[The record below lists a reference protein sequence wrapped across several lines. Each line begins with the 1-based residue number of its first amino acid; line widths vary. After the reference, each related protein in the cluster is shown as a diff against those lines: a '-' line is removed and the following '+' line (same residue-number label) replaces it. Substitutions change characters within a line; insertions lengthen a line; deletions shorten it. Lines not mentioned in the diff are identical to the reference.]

1 MWFKSIFRTI
11 IVISNIS
18 INNEICLICFLN
30 RYLIDTFVEAK
41 CWEWVFLL
49 GLVLKRF
56 SIINEI
62 MRMILTNELPPN
74 MVDNLKKGINDLSV
88 WSQNEW

>member
-1 MWFKSIFRTI
+1 LWFKSIFRTI

-18 INNEICLICFLN
+18 INNEICLIFFLN

>member
-11 IVISNIS
+11 IVIRNIS
-18 INNEICLICFLN
+18 INNGIFLICFLN

>member
-11 IVISNIS
+11 IVIRNIS
-18 INNEICLICFLN
+18 INNANFLICFLN

>member
-18 INNEICLICFLN
+18 INNEICLIFFLN

>member
-1 MWFKSIFRTI
+1 
-11 IVISNIS
+11 
-18 INNEICLICFLN
+18 
-30 RYLIDTFVEAK
+30 
-41 CWEWVFLL
+41 
-49 GLVLKRF
+49 
-56 SIINEI
+56 